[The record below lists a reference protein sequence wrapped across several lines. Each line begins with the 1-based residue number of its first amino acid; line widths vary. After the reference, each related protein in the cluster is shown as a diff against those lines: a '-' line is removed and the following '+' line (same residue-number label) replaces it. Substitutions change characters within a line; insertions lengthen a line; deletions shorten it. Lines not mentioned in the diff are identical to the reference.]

1 MEGEMSELIV
11 FTLKGEKFGIE
22 IEKVREISEMVDV
35 TRVPLAPPYVEG
47 ITNLRGEIVPIISLR
62 KRFELGEMEGGEVIL
77 IEEKGK
83 PVGFVVDKILG
94 IVKVPKEKIKKV
106 PRMMESV
113 IETKYLKGVAQ
124 ADKEKYI
131 ILDTE
136 KIL

>member
-1 MEGEMSELIV
+1 MKELIV

-35 TRVPLAPPYVEG
+35 TKVPLAPPYVEG

-62 KRFELGEMEGGEVIL
+62 KRFELGEVGEGEVIL
-77 IEEKGK
+77 IEGKGK

-94 IVKVPKEKIKKV
+94 IVKVPKEKIRKV

-124 ADKEKYI
+124 AEGEKYI

-136 KIL
+136 KIV

>member
-1 MEGEMSELIV
+1 MSELIV

-62 KRFELGEMEGGEVIL
+62 KRFELGEVEGGEVIL

>member
-1 MEGEMSELIV
+1 MSELIV

-62 KRFELGEMEGGEVIL
+62 KRFELGEVEGGEVIL

-113 IETKYLKGVAQ
+113 IGVQ
-124 ADKEKYI
+124 GC
-131 ILDTE
+131 LSLTMQF
-136 KIL
+136 L

>member
-1 MEGEMSELIV
+1 MSELIV

>member
-62 KRFELGEMEGGEVIL
+62 KRFELGEVEGGEVIL